1 MVKVTVFGPTV
12 EAEVAAET
20 AVEMAAARAHVVA
33 TAAGA
38 VVKMVVVAMRLVVVA
53 SELAEEAP
61 VAVVRA
67 AAARAAA
74 KAWAAWAAVARVVG
88 GERGGGGGGRGR
100 AAGEGGRW
108 RALVARAAVVRAI
121 YLSIYLSAHALHVGK
136 ELAAFCPLEDEDKP
150 LLLDRPAHEADDVGV
165 GKLLPQLHLRLDA
178 LPASGREARRV
189 Y

>member
-1 MVKVTVFGPTV
+1 MG
-12 EAEVAAET
+12 VA
-20 AVEMAAARAHVVA
+20 
-33 TAAGA
+33 
-38 VVKMVVVAMRLVVVA
+38 MVVVLSAAAATDEV
-53 SELAEEAP
+53 EAR
-61 VAVVRA
+61 AVRA

-108 RALVARAAVVRAI
+108 RAVVARAAVVRAI